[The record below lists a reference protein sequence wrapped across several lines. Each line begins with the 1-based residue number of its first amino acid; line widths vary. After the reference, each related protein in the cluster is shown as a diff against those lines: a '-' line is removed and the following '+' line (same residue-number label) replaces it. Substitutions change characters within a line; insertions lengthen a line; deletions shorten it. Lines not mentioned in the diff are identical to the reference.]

1 MQRIDD
7 QLKLKYY
14 IDKYNIRGIFN
25 NNMEKYME
33 LHLFDKDEHICWNN
47 DKLEYFYFLVEGKMR
62 VYTLLKNG
70 KSLLLQFYKP
80 FTIIGDVEFNKIDT
94 ASSNVQAIESSLLI
108 GIPFDQLREKARDDT
123 KFLLFIT
130 NTLSTKLIISSSSS
144 SINLL
149 YPLENRL
156 ASYILAT
163 SVNDNKLAVDRIYP
177 QKLTE
182 IADLLGTS
190 YRHLVRTINKLCQQK
205 IIKKE
210 KGTIIILDKGALEE
224 LAGDI
229 YK

>member
-14 IDKYNIRGIFN
+14 IDKYNIKGIFN
-25 NNMEKYME
+25 NNMGKYME
-33 LHLFDKDEHICWNN
+33 LHLYKKDEHICWNN
-47 DKLEYFYFLVEGKMR
+47 EKLEYFYFLVEGKMK

-108 GIPFDQLREKARDDT
+108 GIPFDQLREKAKEDT

-229 YK
+229 YR

>member
-1 MQRIDD
+1 MQRIED
-7 QLKLKYY
+7 QSKLKYY